1 MHKKIDPTLPK
12 LEEVEWGEFNLND
25 ADLFSLYSTKSGID
39 KINLD
44 YNGECIF
51 PFITR
56 SEKDNGLNDLVPN
69 QIKPLNEGNTI
80 SIGLDTQTVFYQPN
94 NYYTGQNIQVLSNT
108 LLNKE
113 IALFVIPM
121 LKIQLQNLSWGGSG
135 ATLSRLKAKRILLP
149 ITKDRTPDW
158 NYMEQY
164 IVNIIKTIKVPKLEP
179 IRTSNIDLNSVN
191 WLPVQL
197 GDLFIPRRGN
207 SGPKNKLKPGETV
220 LISARK
226 IDNGF
231 DSMVTPPEKSTIYS
245 DILTVNNNGD
255 GGAGIAYYHPY
266 KFIATQDVTLL
277 IPKFKLSKYSK
288 LFISLAITS
297 QRAGMGFGFG
307 NKLNGSRLER
317 LSIMLPVK
325 LDKSP
330 NWKFMED
337 YVKSISNSRLL

>member
-1 MHKKIDPTLPK
+1 MNP
-12 LEEVEWGEFNLND
+12 
-25 ADLFSLYSTKSGID
+25 Y
-39 KINLD
+39 
-44 YNGECIF
+44 
-51 PFITR
+51 
-56 SEKDNGLNDLVPN
+56 
-69 QIKPLNEGNTI
+69 
-80 SIGLDTQTVFYQPN
+80 IGLF
-94 NYYTGQNIQVLSNT
+94 LST
-108 LLNKE
+108 
-113 IALFVIPM
+113 I
-121 LKIQLQNLSWGGSG
+121 LSMYKDIFNHGH
-135 ATLSRLKAKRILLP
+135 TLSKNRFNSIKIKVP
-149 ITKDRTPDW
+149 ITPQKDLNWD
-158 NYMEQY
+158 YMEQY
-164 IVNIIKTIKVPKLEP
+164 IVNMMKNIVVPKLET
-179 IRTSNIDLNSVN
+179 IRMSNLDLNSTP
-191 WLPVQL
+191 WLPIQL
-197 GDLFIPRRGN
+197 GELFIPKRGN
-207 SGPKNKLKPGETV
+207 SGPKNKLKPGKKV

>member
-1 MHKKIDPTLPK
+1 M
-12 LEEVEWGEFNLND
+12 
-25 ADLFSLYSTKSGID
+25 FSLYSTKSGID

>member
-1 MHKKIDPTLPK
+1 M
-12 LEEVEWGEFNLND
+12 
-25 ADLFSLYSTKSGID
+25 FSLYSTKSGID

-44 YNGECIF
+44 YNGKCIF

-330 NWKFMED
+330 NWQFMED

>member
-1 MHKKIDPTLPK
+1 MPYISARKKNNGLK
-12 LEEVEWGEFNLND
+12 EFVP
-25 ADLFSLYSTKSGID
+25 YQKD
-39 KINLD
+39 KIQKNTLTWNKIGD
-44 YNGECIF
+44 GGAGLAYYHPYNYLV
-51 PFITR
+51 
-56 SEKDNGLNDLVPN
+56 DNINVVVLYPKAKMNPY
-69 QIKPLNEGNTI
+69 
-80 SIGLDTQTVFYQPN
+80 IGLF
-94 NYYTGQNIQVLSNT
+94 LST
-108 LLNKE
+108 
-113 IALFVIPM
+113 I
-121 LKIQLQNLSWGGSG
+121 LSMYKDIFNHGH
-135 ATLSRLKAKRILLP
+135 TLSKNRFNSVKIKVP
-149 ITKDRTPDW
+149 MTPQKDLNWD
-158 NYMEQY
+158 YMEQY
-164 IVNIIKTIKVPKLEP
+164 IVNTMKNIVVPKLES
-179 IRTSNIDLNSVN
+179 IRTSDLDLNSTP
-191 WLPVQL
+191 WLPIQL
-197 GDLFIPRRGN
+197 GELFITKRGN
-207 SGPKNKLKPGETV
+207 SGPKNKLKPGKTV

-226 IDNGF
+226 TDNGF

-307 NKLNGSRLER
+307 NKLNSSRLER

-330 NWKFMED
+330 DWKFMED

>member
-1 MHKKIDPTLPK
+1 MTRTSKNNGLECLVLPDNNFLK
-12 LEEVEWGEFNLND
+12 CPKNVVTFGAESVCF
-25 ADLFSLYSTKSGID
+25 FSQPY
-39 KINLD
+39 
-44 YNGECIF
+44 E
-51 PFITR
+51 FITGNKMYYCIR
-56 SEKDNGLNDLVPN
+56 KNSTDLSIEQCLFLQIAFTNSLKGTEYGYGMGLTGTRFSNRKISLPLSDDKTPN
-69 QIKPLNEGNTI
+69 W
-80 SIGLDTQTVFYQPN
+80 D
-94 NYYTGQNIQVLSNT
+94 
-108 LLNKE
+108 
-113 IALFVIPM
+113 
-121 LKIQLQNLSWGGSG
+121 
-135 ATLSRLKAKRILLP
+135 
-149 ITKDRTPDW
+149 
-158 NYMEQY
+158 YMEQY
-164 IVNIIKTIKVPKLEP
+164 IINIMKTIEVPELVP
-179 IRTSNIDLNSVN
+179 IQSTSMDLNSVN

-297 QRAGMGFGFG
+297 QREGMGFGFG

-330 NWKFMED
+330 NWQFMED

>member
-1 MHKKIDPTLPK
+1 M
-12 LEEVEWGEFNLND
+12 ND
-25 ADLFSLYSTKSGID
+25 K
-39 KINLD
+39 
-44 YNGECIF
+44 
-51 PFITR
+51 
-56 SEKDNGLNDLVPN
+56 
-69 QIKPLNEGNTI
+69 NTI
-80 SIGLDTQTVFYQPN
+80 SIGLDTQTVFYQPI
-94 NYYTGQNIQVLSNT
+94 NYYTGQNIQVLSNA
-108 LLNKE
+108 LLNRE
-113 IALFVIPM
+113 IALFLIPM

-135 ATLSRLKAKRILLP
+135 ATLSRLKAKRLLLP
-149 ITKDRTPDW
+149 ITEDKTPNW

-164 IVNIIKTIKVPKLEP
+164 VVNMMKSIEIPNLEP
-179 IRTSNIDLNSVN
+179 IKTSNVALNSAN

-197 GDLFIPRRGN
+197 GELFIPRRGN
-207 SGPKNKLKPGETV
+207 SGPKNKLKPGKTV

-277 IPKFKLSKYSK
+277 IPKFKLSKYSN
-288 LFISLAITS
+288 LFISLAISS
-297 QRAGMGFGFG
+297 QRSGMGFGFG
-307 NKLNGSRLER
+307 NKLTGARLER

-330 NWKFMED
+330 DWKFMED